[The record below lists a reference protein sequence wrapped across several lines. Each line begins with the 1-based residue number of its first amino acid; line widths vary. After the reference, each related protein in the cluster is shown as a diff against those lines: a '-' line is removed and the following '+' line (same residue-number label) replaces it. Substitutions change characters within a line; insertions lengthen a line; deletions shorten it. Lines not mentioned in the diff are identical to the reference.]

1 MSTLIRHSNP
11 PCMRRLKIATHRHLN
26 LQTRNAQ
33 PVEVDTPRA
42 QVKLWN
48 EMLSSIGLVAAHGI
62 NL

>member
-1 MSTLIRHSNP
+1 
-11 PCMRRLKIATHRHLN
+11 MRRLKIATHRHLN